1 MMSPSEPV
9 VMKVSEIDSTIY
21 QYPIAWAWINNVG
34 KMGFLFQGRYTAYVE
49 NISCRGLEGVG
60 AELAKNIFGRH
71 EKLLNGINHAPFF
84 Q

>member
-34 KMGFLFQGRYTAYVE
+34 KMSFLFQGRYTAYVE

-60 AELAKNIFGRH
+60 EELENNIFGRH
-71 EKLLNGINHAPFF
+71 EKLLNGIHQASFF